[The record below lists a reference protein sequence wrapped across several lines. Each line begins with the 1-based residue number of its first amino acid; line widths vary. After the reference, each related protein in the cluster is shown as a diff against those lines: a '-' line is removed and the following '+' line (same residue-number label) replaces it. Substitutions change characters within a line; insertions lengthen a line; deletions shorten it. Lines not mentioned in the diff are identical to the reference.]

1 MKPSQPA
8 NAKEPDEAHRRRR
21 AHKKSRRGC
30 AGCKLRRVKCDESKP
45 ACAKC
50 KAFGIE
56 CEYEGSAAG
65 LTFAG
70 ESSFSFND
78 KPASTAIAA
87 QPGTRID
94 GRAFGVVERTL
105 SRQLARCRP
114 MGQNAVIVGNINS
127 LPSPPSSDGEDGGG
141 GLCFGMAELEI
152 LKRFNERTVLSVGT
166 HQAARIYQRQV
177 FQLACTYPFLEHIVI
192 TITLLHDA
200 YLSNSPQI
208 SRTILS
214 HWCRGTSK
222 FQQKLTSPIHERDKD
237 ALWATAALLGAIQS
251 ATIEARSPSEAWPLR
266 PADPSDLD

>member
-30 AGCKLRRVKCDESKP
+30 AGCKLRRVKCDEGKP
-45 ACAKC
+45 TCAKC

-78 KPASTAIAA
+78 EPASTAVAA

-141 GLCFGMAELEI
+141 DLCFGMAELEI
-152 LKRFNERTVLSVGT
+152 LRRFNERTVLSVGT

-177 FQLACTYPFLEHIVI
+177 FQLACTVSP
-192 TITLLHDA
+192 LH
-200 YLSNSPQI
+200 
-208 SRTILS
+208 
-214 HWCRGTSK
+214 
-222 FQQKLTSPIHERDKD
+222 
-237 ALWATAALLGAIQS
+237 
-251 ATIEARSPSEAWPLR
+251 PSTPLNG
-266 PADPSDLD
+266 S